1 MKKTFILS
9 LINLLILSPISFAQ
23 TSAPPA
29 GQAGSTAVK
38 KDSAIIISWATGITI
53 QRGYMNITNK
63 SAGFTTYGDVFEGT
77 GIAQGNSNEVVSLG
91 DSGVAVLTFDRV
103 IENGVGPD
111 FAVFENGFSDG
122 FLEFA
127 HVEVSSDGVNY
138 FRFPS
143 KSEAPVINQIGPF
156 VQNNNCRYYNNL
168 AGKYR
173 QGYGTPFDLEE
184 LSGRN
189 SLDILAVTH
198 IKLIDVIGS
207 IDPQFGSSDSHGNLI
222 NDLYPTEFPS
232 GGFDLDGVAVL
243 SRKYLSVEEKNFK
256 TSIYPNPTSDFLNIN
271 VEEKSVVRILNSKGE
286 EFVNEEFEGFLS
298 IDLTK
303 FTSTLLFVEISNIH
317 SNRTEKVVVLK

>member
-1 MKKTFILS
+1 MKKTFIL
-9 LINLLILSPISFAQ
+9 LFINLLILNSISFSQ
-23 TSAPPA
+23 SFAPPA
-29 GQAGSTAVK
+29 GLQGTTAVK
-38 KDSAIIISWATGITI
+38 KDSSIIISWATEITI
-53 QRGYMNITNK
+53 QRGYMNISNK
-63 SAGFTTYGDVFEGT
+63 SAGFTSYGDVFEGV
-77 GIAQGNSNEVVSLG
+77 GVAQGNSNEVVSLG
-91 DSGVAVLTFDRV
+91 DSGVAILNFDRI

-143 KSEAPVINQIGPF
+143 SSEASVINQIGPF

-184 LSGRN
+184 LSGIN
-189 SLDILAVTH
+189 GLDISAVTH
-198 IKLIDVIGS
+198 VKLIDVIGS
-207 IDPQFGSSDSHGNLI
+207 VDAQYGSLDNQGTLI

-243 SRKYLSVEEKNFK
+243 SRKYLSVEEKNIK

-271 VEEKSVVRILNSKGE
+271 VGEKSVVRILNSKGE
-286 EFVNEEFEGFLS
+286 EFVNEGFEDFIS

-303 FTSTLLFVEISNIH
+303 FSSTLLFVEISNIH
-317 SNRTEKVVVLK
+317 SNKTEKVVVLK

>member
-9 LINLLILSPISFAQ
+9 FINLMILNTISFAQ
-23 TSAPPA
+23 SFAPPA
-29 GQAGSTAVK
+29 LQTGSTAVK
-38 KDSAIIISWATGITI
+38 KDSTIIISWATGITI
-53 QRGYMNITNK
+53 ERGYMNIANK
-63 SAGFTTYGDVFEGT
+63 SGGLVSYGGNSEGI
-77 GIAQGNSNEVVSLG
+77 GVAQGNSNEVVSLG
-91 DSGVAVLTFDRV
+91 DSGVAVLTFDQI
-103 IENGVGPD
+103 IENGIGPD

-143 KSEAPVINQIGPF
+143 TSEAPVINQIGPF
-156 VQNNNCRYYNNL
+156 VQTNNCRYYNNL

-173 QGYGTPFDLEE
+173 QGYGTPFDLDE
-184 LSGRN
+184 LSGIN
-189 SLDILAVTH
+189 GLDISAVTH
-198 IKLIDVIGS
+198 VKLIDVIGS
-207 IDPQFGSSDSHGNLI
+207 VDAQYGSVDNQGTLI

-232 GGFDLDGVAVL
+232 GGFDLDGVAIL

-303 FTSTLLFVEISNIH
+303 FSSTLLFVEISNIH
-317 SNRTEKVVVLK
+317 LNRTEKVVVLK